1 MGYKLDNISVF
12 DADACIMMA
21 RPLSNGYSLLSDV
34 IVLFDRSYMHKTV
47 YEEIKV
53 TRTSVSDAKTHL
65 QSLETQGLIEIIDD
79 KWLLGILFDT
89 MFGIE
94 IAVCNRFIQSLNDN
108 IDKMAEKEKNKLK
121 ILYSSILNKNYN
133 NRSELLNDLD
143 TLEKTFPSGSSI
155 GELKTSILVNILDF
169 AGLEQIN
176 YFVSNDT
183 KARKLLTDSSSGRIN
198 TSSAIGTFILLK
210 NFRIPVDTAIK
221 YFDKFSNKDG
231 AFYVLDKNDNPIL
244 KTYRQVFNDIY
255 SETENL
261 TLTKAGIIHY

>member
-1 MGYKLDNISVF
+1 MGYNLNKISVF

-34 IVLFDRSYMHKTV
+34 IVLFDISYMHKTV

-53 TRTSVSDAKTHL
+53 TRTSVHDAKTHL

-94 IAVCNRFIQSLNDN
+94 IAVCNRSVQSLNDN

-121 ILYSSILNKNYN
+121 ILYSSILSKYYN
-133 NRSELLNDLD
+133 NRLELLNDLD

-155 GELKTSILVNILDF
+155 GELKTSILVDILDF

-183 KARKLLTDSSSGRIN
+183 KARKLLTDSSSGRVN
-198 TSSAIGTFILLK
+198 TSSAIGTFILLEK
-210 NFRIPVDTAIK
+210 FGTPIETARK
-221 YFDKFSNKDG
+221 YFNKFSNKDG
-231 AFYVLDKNDNPIL
+231 YFYVLDKNDKAIL
-244 KTYRQVFNDIY
+244 STYRQVFNDIY
-255 SETENL
+255 SGTKTL

>member
-1 MGYKLDNISVF
+1 
-12 DADACIMMA
+12 MA

-34 IVLFDRSYMHKTV
+34 IVLFDKSYMHKTV

-53 TRTSVSDAKTHL
+53 TRISVSDAKTHL
-65 QSLETQGLIEIIDD
+65 QSLENQGLIEIIDD
-79 KWLLGILFDT
+79 KWLLDILFDA
-89 MFGIE
+89 MFEIE
-94 IAVCNRFIQSLNDN
+94 IATCSRFIQSLNDN
-108 IDKMAEKEKNKLK
+108 IDKMAEKEKNALKL
-121 ILYSSILNKNYN
+121 LYSSILNKHYN
-133 NRSELLNDLD
+133 NRSELLTDLD

-155 GELKTSILVNILDF
+155 GELKTSILVDILDF

-210 NFRIPVDTAIK
+210 KVGVPIETAIK
-221 YFDKFSNKDG
+221 YFNKFSNKDG
-231 AFYVLDKNDNPIL
+231 SFYVLDKNNQSVL

-255 SETENL
+255 SGSETL